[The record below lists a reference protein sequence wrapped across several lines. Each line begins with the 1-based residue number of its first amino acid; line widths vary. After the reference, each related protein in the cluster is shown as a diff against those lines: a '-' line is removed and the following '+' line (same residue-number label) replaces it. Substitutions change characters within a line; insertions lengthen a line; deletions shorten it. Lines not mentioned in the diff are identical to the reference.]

1 MHLAFIDGKVKKE
14 LIFSKLFIYSGKKE
28 SMFVF
33 LLNLQTTVLHLMYA
47 LEVTGFEAGIQHMI
61 NTC

>member
-1 MHLAFIDGKVKKE
+1 
-14 LIFSKLFIYSGKKE
+14 
-28 SMFVF
+28 MFVF
-33 LLNLQTTVLHLMYA
+33 LLNLQTTVLHLMYT